1 MTAPK
6 TVQYFGYYL
15 YIVAATLVFAPNFM
29 LNTLQVPETTEA
41 WIRVVGILVACLAV
55 YYHRMG
61 AAGSE
66 EFAVTSTYVRIFV
79 LVAFAAL
86 WAAGIGPWQL
96 IIFGV
101 VDTLAAVW
109 TMSCL
114 KKGSV

>member
-6 TVQYFGYYL
+6 TVQYFGYCL
-15 YIVAATLVFAPNFM
+15 YVVAEVLVFAPNTM
-29 LNTLQVPETTEA
+29 LNILQVKETHEP

-66 EFAVTSTYVRIFV
+66 EFAVTSTYVRLFV

-101 VDTLAAVW
+101 VDALAAVW

-114 KKGSV
+114 KQVRR

>member
-15 YIVAATLVFAPNFM
+15 YIVAATIVFVPN
-29 LNTLQVPETTEA
+29 LLANILLIPETNEP

-61 AAGSE
+61 QAGSE
-66 EFAVTSTYVRIFV
+66 EFAVTSVYVRIFV
-79 LVAFAAL
+79 LVSFIAL
-86 WAAGIGPWQL
+86 WGVGIGPWQL

-101 VDTLAAVW
+101 VDAVAALW
-109 TMSCL
+109 TMSKL
-114 KKGSV
+114 KRG